1 MNKQET
7 ARIIAF
13 IRATLP
19 LQMAKL
25 SSQQQTEMVNAWTI
39 LLDDVPYEH
48 ATQAV
53 KACLQRDSW
62 LPSVADIREHVG
74 LIRYITGPA
83 ETPQHRK
90 LLEAGIG
97 PAPDITD
104 SERAE
109 LRDEYKRAMENLFGT
124 AAADGSGDEH

>member
-1 MNKQET
+1 MTKQET

-25 SSQQQTEMVNAWTI
+25 SSQQQTEMVDAWTI
-39 LLDDVPYEH
+39 LLDDIPYEH

-74 LIRYITGPA
+74 LIRYGLSIEPRRSEHRLLLSGEPA
-83 ETPQHRK
+83 R
-90 LLEAGIG
+90 
-97 PAPDITD
+97 DINEH
-104 SERAE
+104 ERAE
-109 LRDEYKRAMENLFGT
+109 LRDEYKRAMESLFGT
-124 AAADGSGDEH
+124 KAAEGSTDEH